1 MEIVYMPRP
10 KLSKKLHS
18 STTNQPSMPH
28 RYSVAHRKFFP
39 TVLKTFQSYFG
50 DDVCIL
56 TNFSD
61 DLGTAPSNIVFP
73 SDDHWG
79 DDEFLLSDSSIRPV
93 TNVQEVKDLADK
105 HSNKQFYVL
114 SVAPFLQE
122 YFVDTSNV
130 TVIYW
135 GNDFLIHRETDYHGS
150 TFVDNKEFTKEWH
163 WVCLGNQIR
172 MHRAVGF
179 MLLLGL
185 EINRGYLKFNPA
197 FFNSHDSY
205 DSFKSFLKY
214 NKYTYLNSI
223 TAKFTPA
230 LRKGFDKIK
239 NQTGYTC
246 SEYAIENSSGPTD
259 MANAVNGPV
268 VSLTVYDCS
277 GNYNKVL
284 SQYYYKHSA
293 IDIVLET
300 VLISRTGI
308 LTEKY
313 LNTVYGSNFPIIIGM
328 QGSVDL
334 LRKHGFDLFDDII
347 DHSYDTISDPYLR
360 MTQAIVSNRDL
371 LEDREKTIDLWNKNK
386 SRFRSN
392 FELIEDMYA
401 NKHKLIEEKIRSTM
415 DHGKEEK

>member
-1 MEIVYMPRP
+1 
-10 KLSKKLHS
+10 
-18 STTNQPSMPH
+18 
-28 RYSVAHRKFFP
+28 
-39 TVLKTFQSYFG
+39 VLKTFQSYFG

-56 TNFSD
+56 TDLSD
-61 DLGTAPSNIVFP
+61 DLRTAPSNIVLP

-79 DDEFLLSDSSIRPV
+79 DDEFLLSDSSIRPITIVQQV
-93 TNVQEVKDLADK
+93 TDLADK

-122 YFVDTSNV
+122 YFIDTSNV

-135 GNDFLIHRETDYHGS
+135 SDDFLLKPNTDYHGA

-163 WVCLGNQIR
+163 WLCLSNNLR
-172 MHRAVGF
+172 LNRAVCF

-185 EINRGYLKFNPA
+185 EINQGYLKFDPILI
-197 FFNSHDSY
+197 NSHDSY
-205 DSFKSFLKY
+205 DSFKSYLKHT
-214 NKYTYLNSI
+214 KYTYLNSI

-246 SEYAIENSSGPTD
+246 SEFRDLGTARRINPSNVDNNSSMLDLIG
-259 MANAVNGPV
+259 N
-268 VSLTVYDCS
+268 S
-277 GNYNKVL
+277 GINYNKVL

-313 LNTVYGSNFPIIIGM
+313 LNTVYGANFPIIIAM
-328 QGSVDL
+328 HGSVDI
-334 LRKHGFDLFDDII
+334 LRKYGFDLFDDII
-347 DHSYDTISDPYLR
+347 DHSYDTINDPYLR
-360 MTQAIVSNRDL
+360 MTQAIVDNRAL

-392 FELIEDMYA
+392 FELIENIYA

-415 DHGKEEK
+415 NHGKDIH

>member
-1 MEIVYMPRP
+1 MEIVYMPGSELSKKFNHKSRP
-10 KLSKKLHS
+10 KL
-18 STTNQPSMPH
+18 PF
-28 RYSVAHRKFFP
+28 SVASSKLFP

-56 TNFSD
+56 TDLSD
-61 DLGTAPSNIVFP
+61 DLGTAPSNIVLL
-73 SDDHWG
+73 SYDHWG
-79 DDEFLLSDSSIRPV
+79 DDEFLLSDSSIRPITIVQQV
-93 TNVQEVKDLADK
+93 TDLADK

-135 GNDFLIHRETDYHGS
+135 SDDFLLNYNTDYHGA

-163 WVCLGNQIR
+163 WLCLANNLR
-172 MHRAVGF
+172 MNRAVCF

-185 EINRGYLKFNPA
+185 EINQGYLKFDPILI
-197 FFNSHDSY
+197 NSHDSY
-205 DSFKSFLKY
+205 DSFKSYLKHT
-214 NKYTYLNSI
+214 KYTYLNSI

-246 SEYAIENSSGPTD
+246 SEFRDLGSNVEHNSSMSDLIG
-259 MANAVNGPV
+259 N
-268 VSLTVYDCS
+268 S
-277 GNYNKVL
+277 GINYNKVL

-313 LNTVYGSNFPIIIGM
+313 LNTVYGSNFPIII
-328 QGSVDL
+328 
-334 LRKHGFDLFDDII
+334 
-347 DHSYDTISDPYLR
+347 
-360 MTQAIVSNRDL
+360 
-371 LEDREKTIDLWNKNK
+371 
-386 SRFRSN
+386 
-392 FELIEDMYA
+392 
-401 NKHKLIEEKIRSTM
+401 
-415 DHGKEEK
+415 

>member
-1 MEIVYMPRP
+1 MPGSELSKKFNYKSRP
-10 KLSKKLHS
+10 KL
-18 STTNQPSMPH
+18 PF
-28 RYSVAHRKFFP
+28 SVASSKLFP

-56 TNFSD
+56 TDSSD
-61 DLGTAPSNIVFP
+61 DLGTAPSNIVLL
-73 SDDHWG
+73 SYDHWG
-79 DDEFLLSDSSIRPV
+79 DDEFLLSDSSIRPITMVQQV
-93 TNVQEVKDLADK
+93 TDLADK

-135 GNDFLIHRETDYHGS
+135 SDDFLLNYNTDYHGA

-163 WVCLGNQIR
+163 WLCLANNLR
-172 MHRAVGF
+172 MNRAVCF

-185 EINRGYLKFNPA
+185 EINQGYLKFDPVLI
-197 FFNSHDSY
+197 NSHDSY

-246 SEYAIENSSGPTD
+246 SEFCDLGTARRINPSNVDNNSSLSDLIG
-259 MANAVNGPV
+259 N
-268 VSLTVYDCS
+268 S
-277 GNYNKVL
+277 GINYNKVL

-313 LNTVYGSNFPIIIGM
+313 LNTVYGSNFPIIIAM
-328 QGSVDL
+328 HGSVDL
-334 LRKHGFDLFDDII
+334 LRKYGFDLFDDII
-347 DHSYDTISDPYLR
+347 DHSYDTINDPYLR
-360 MTQAIVSNRDL
+360 MTQAIVDNRAL

-386 SRFRSN
+386 LRFRSN
-392 FELIEDMYA
+392 FELIENIYA

-415 DHGKEEK
+415 NHGKDIH